1 MLELVDIDLL
11 DIEHHVAKVLVIVLI
26 VNIIVAK
33 ALLLQEVRVEQG
45 FMVIISIWVLIGVLN
60 LLIRN
65 RVELVLRG
73 ALILK
78 LQVVQSIW

>member
-26 VNIIVAK
+26 VNVIVAK